1 MLGAPDL
8 DVVPQ
13 MRPHEGR
20 AEGDSHLLH
29 PAGHFSSEGTQDT
42 IGLSGCRYTLLAHV
56 KFFINQDTQVL
67 LSIATLKEFFSQ
79 FVYISGVTSNQM

>member
-1 MLGAPDL
+1 MLVGPDL
-8 DVVPQ
+8 DIAGASRGQ
-13 MRPHEGR
+13 SKGEN
-20 AEGDSHLLH
+20 HL
-29 PAGHFSSEGTQDT
+29 PCPVDYSSSDETQDT